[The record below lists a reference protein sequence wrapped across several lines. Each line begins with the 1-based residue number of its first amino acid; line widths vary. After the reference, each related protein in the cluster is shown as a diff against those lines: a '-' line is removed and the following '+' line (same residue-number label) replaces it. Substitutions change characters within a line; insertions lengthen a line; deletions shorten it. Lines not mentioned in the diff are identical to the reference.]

1 MSGLIGGNCLI
12 SLARSSP
19 MVKAAILEDVEKLRV
34 VDYPEPEV
42 ESNGLL
48 MRMELCGVCG
58 TDMHLYNGNMKIPYP
73 VIPGHEWVGVI
84 EEIGEE
90 AKGYEVRGN
99 PLDVGDRVTVVPGT
113 NRYCG
118 DCYFCRFMPHKPTLC
133 IGRKVMGVNL
143 SSAETPH
150 LLGGWAEKIYVNAEK
165 FWVYKVPEEVS
176 PEVAVLNEPMAVSS
190 RALERAYAPGLPTYK
205 EGFGVGQSVVVQG
218 AGAIGLLA
226 VATAELAGAG
236 TIISVDMVDER
247 LEMAEKLGADNIIDM
262 RQFET
267 ADERVAEVERL
278 TNGLGG
284 DVVIEAVGI
293 PVAVPEGI
301 NMTRRGGKFIEV
313 GHYTDPGNVEIN
325 PHVICNKD
333 MDILGSWTYP
343 PTQFGTVLDLMRLA
357 ADRLP
362 LDEIVTH
369 KYRVEDAQKSI
380 DTLKAR
386 KGIKHALTGT

>member
-1 MSGLIGGNCLI
+1 
-12 SLARSSP
+12 
-19 MVKAAILEDVEKLRV
+19 MVKAAILEDVRKLKV

-42 ESNGLL
+42 EPNGFL
-48 MRMELCGVCG
+48 MKMELCGVCG
-58 TDMHLYNGNMKIPYP
+58 TDMHLYEGNMNIPFP

-90 AKGYEVRGN
+90 AKGYEVRGQG
-99 PLDVGDRVTVVPGT
+99 LDVGDRVVVVPGT

-133 IGRKVMGVNL
+133 TGRKVMGVNMT
-143 SSAETPH
+143 SSEKPH

-165 FWVYKVPEEVS
+165 FWVYKVPDEVT
-176 PEVAVLNEPMAVSS
+176 PEVAVLTEPMAVSS
-190 RALERAYAPGLPTYK
+190 RALERAYAPGMPTFG

-226 VATAELAGAG
+226 IATAKLAGAG
-236 TIISVDMVDER
+236 KIISVDMVDER
-247 LEMAEKLGADNIIDM
+247 LAMAEKLGADHVIDM
-262 RQFET
+262 RQMKT
-267 ADERVAEVERL
+267 AEERVKEVQRL

-284 DVVIEAVGI
+284 DVVIEAVGV
-293 PVAVPEGI
+293 PAAVPEGI
-301 NMTRRGGKFIEV
+301 DMTRRGGKYVEV
-313 GHYTDPGNVEIN
+313 GHYTNPGPVLIN
-325 PHVICNKD
+325 PHTICNKD

-369 KYRVEDAQKSI
+369 KFHVSDAQKSI

-386 KGIKHALTGT
+386 KGIKHALMG